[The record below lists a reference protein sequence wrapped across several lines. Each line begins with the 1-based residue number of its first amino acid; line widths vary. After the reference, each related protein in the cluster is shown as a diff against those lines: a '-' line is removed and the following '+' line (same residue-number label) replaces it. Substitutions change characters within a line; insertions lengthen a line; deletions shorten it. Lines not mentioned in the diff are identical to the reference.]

1 LFPAPEGECSSVRV
15 SADANNQNRLD
26 VSSLAVR
33 AGEES
38 LSHMGR
44 LPGARRTD
52 SAEATAV
59 FSSLSLGVAM
69 QHPHDSTG

>member
-1 LFPAPEGECSSVRV
+1 LFPAPEGECSSARV
-15 SADANNQNRLD
+15 SADANNHNRLD

-44 LPGARRTD
+44 LPGARTD